1 MNWSLFLG
9 ASLCIKAHSRVPLSD
24 IKKIN
29 EVETKRESCTVISVP
44 WHLVGVVR
52 IISVENSKRS
62 VCTCTELPSWVPRH
76 QCISSS
82 TLERVTLL
90 SEQPSECL
98 NHRFRATKFLFLLS
112 QQKNNWKMRIF
123 GKETSR
129 SACCTTSEPVSAI
142 FLRLPGLAPDR
153 RGSKEGDH
161 PTIYIYREWQ
171 KRDSTHN
178 GGARWCSP
186 QILDGWGDSLYS
198 LEPFQVCACG
208 PFFEKS
214 WIQKRCRSP
223 KFHRVLWVDK

>member
-1 MNWSLFLG
+1 M
-9 ASLCIKAHSRVPLSD
+9 
-24 IKKIN
+24 
-29 EVETKRESCTVISVP
+29 ISVP
-44 WHLVGVVR
+44 RHLVGVVR

-112 QQKNNWKMRIF
+112 QQKTI
-123 GKETSR
+123 GKCVYLAKKRVEVHVVPLRNQWAPFFCACPVWRQTGGAQRKVTTLR
-129 SACCTTSEPVSAI
+129 S
-142 FLRLPGLAPDR
+142 
-153 RGSKEGDH
+153 
-161 PTIYIYREWQ
+161 IYKYREWQ

-186 QILDGWGDSLYS
+186 QS
-198 LEPFQVCACG
+198 
-208 PFFEKS
+208 
-214 WIQKRCRSP
+214 
-223 KFHRVLWVDK
+223 